1 MFWVKFYPDDVQK
14 VLFAKSIIEYQE
26 KNHLTDADFSLE
38 SHRSVERIH
47 ALKTMEA
54 EPTNDEYRE
63 ITAVI
68 NGQKLD

>member
-1 MFWVKFYPDDVQK
+1 MVARELSP
-14 VLFAKSIIEYQE
+14 FAKSIIEYQE

-54 EPTNDEYRE
+54 EPTTMS
-63 ITAVI
+63 IA
-68 NGQKLD
+68 KLQQSLMDKSWIKNR